1 MAILTDDIVDELNEA
16 TEKSNK
22 NNKEKIMTKEKI
34 LQRAEEKILKNN
46 VIATVLQVSL
56 KGILKDVNSNN
67 IFKKYSDAGLAA

>member
-1 MAILTDDIVDELNEA
+1 
-16 TEKSNK
+16 
-22 NNKEKIMTKEKI
+22 MTKEKI